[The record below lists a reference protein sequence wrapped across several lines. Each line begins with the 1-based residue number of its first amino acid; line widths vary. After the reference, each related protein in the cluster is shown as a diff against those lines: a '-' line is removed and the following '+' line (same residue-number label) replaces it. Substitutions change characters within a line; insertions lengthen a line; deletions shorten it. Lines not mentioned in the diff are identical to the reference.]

1 MEPIFR
7 KFFLSLSLRTHL
19 LLVAALLALPA
30 IMLII
35 HFGLHERN
43 EAMQKGIEETRNLA
57 NGIAADQQNLTNAA
71 QQLVTVLA
79 QLPQVKQHNRIVVDA
94 ILADVL
100 KLNPQFANIVITDKN
115 GDVWASALP
124 KSIDFSLKNM
134 RTYQN
139 ALTTRRFSSGEYVVG
154 KISTKQTIG
163 FGYPIIDS
171 KGTVEGVIALNI
183 NFQHFN
189 ELLKQSG
196 LPAGAIFTI
205 FDHNGIVIDSNQ
217 NPDLTGKK
225 APEDILLKIVNGPD
239 NESYIDTGISG
250 QKQIISFQKLSLK
263 DEPFPYLSISVSV
276 PLQATLE
283 KADHELYHGVMVLS
297 PFLLISFILTIV
309 IGKYSFVSR
318 ISKMEEAAKSF
329 ACGDFNISI
338 SDYVAGG
345 ELGKLGR
352 TLEKMAVQLDERE
365 QELRKSEEEYRFL
378 ADNSADIIWRLGSD
392 YRINYINPADEKLRG
407 FTRDEVMGQPLANL
421 MHPDNVSLLLE
432 RQSNRIAQENAGIK
446 TGLSRYELPLI
457 CKDGGTIWGEVLS
470 SPIRDENGTIIGFHG
485 VARDISE
492 RKKAEEE
499 REQLI
504 TELTDALAKLKTMSG
519 LLPICSNCKKI
530 RDDKGY
536 WNQVEIFISGH
547 SDVLFSH
554 SICPECAI
562 KVYQELEA
570 CQQP

>member
-1 MEPIFR
+1 MAPILR
-7 KFFLSLSLRTHL
+7 KYFLSLSLRSHL
-19 LLVAALLALPA
+19 LLVTAILTLPA

-43 EAMQKGIEETRNLA
+43 EAIQKGIEETRNLA
-57 NGIAADQQNLTNAA
+57 YGIATDQQNLTNAA
-71 QQLVTVLA
+71 QQLVTVLS
-79 QLPQVKQHNRIVVDA
+79 QLPQVKQHNKDAVDK

-115 GDVWASALP
+115 GEVWASALP
-124 KSIDFSLKNM
+124 ASIKFSLKNM

-139 ALTTRRFSSGEYVVG
+139 AMKTHRFSSGEYVVG

-171 KGTVEGVIALNI
+171 KGSVEDVIALNI

-189 ELLKQSG
+189 ELLRQTG
-196 LPAGAIFTI
+196 LPAGTIFTI
-205 FDHNGIVIDSNQ
+205 YDHNGIVIDSNQ
-217 NPDLTGKK
+217 NPELTGKK
-225 APEDILLKIVNGPD
+225 APEDILLKIVNGPV
-239 NESYIDTGISG
+239 NESYIDPGMSG
-250 QKQIISFQKLSLK
+250 QKQIISFQKLRLK
-263 DEPFPYLSISVSV
+263 DEQFPYLSISVSI
-276 PLQATLE
+276 PLQSTLE
-283 KADHELYHGVMVLS
+283 RADHELYHSVVLLS
-297 PFLLISFILTIV
+297 PFLLISIILTLF
-309 IGKYSFVSR
+309 IGKYSFANR

-329 ACGDFNISI
+329 ANGDFNIGI

-352 TLEKMAVQLDERE
+352 SLEEMAGKLDARE

-407 FTRDEVMGQPLANL
+407 FTRDEVIGQPLANL

-432 RQSNRIAQENAGIK
+432 RQSHRIAQENAGIK
-446 TGLSRYELPLI
+446 TGLSRYEMPLI

-470 SPIRDENGTIIGFHG
+470 SPIRDENGDIIGFHG

-492 RKKAEEE
+492 RKKADEE
-499 REQLI
+499 RETLI
-504 TELTDALAKLKTMSG
+504 TELTEALTNLKTMSG
-519 LLPICSNCKKI
+519 LLPICSSCKKI

-554 SICPECAI
+554 SICPECAK
-562 KVYQELEA
+562 KVYHELETD
-570 CQQP
+570 QQT